1 MPMTP
6 IGTVYEVVG
15 GVYEV
20 CLDDGRVV
28 QASIRGR
35 LKHSSDP
42 EERVV
47 IGDRVRL
54 EGPDGSLTVEERLE
68 RSSRLI
74 RAGVGKRAPKVM
86 AANLER
92 LIVVVAADRPAPRTE
107 IVDRM
112 LALGEW
118 GGLVGVVVIN
128 KCDLPETSDL
138 VADLH
143 ALYEGVGYDVLEAS
157 AETDQ
162 GIEAFRELL
171 CSGSSVLVG
180 PSGVGKSTLIRRAQ
194 PGLDIRI
201 GDVSERTGG
210 GRHTTVSSRIIPLEC
225 GGLVAD
231 TPGFGE
237 AGLWGLDPAD
247 VGELF
252 PEMRAAI
259 TECRFRECS
268 HVHEPDCGVRNALAD
283 GRIDPR
289 RYGSYVSLFEAASE
303 AAES

>member
-1 MPMTP
+1 MTP
-6 IGTVYEVVG
+6 VGTVFEVVG
-15 GVYEV
+15 GVYQV
-20 CLDDGRVV
+20 QLDDGPLV

-42 EERVV
+42 EDRVV

-54 EGPDGSLTVEERLE
+54 DGPDESLTVEERLD
-68 RSSRLI
+68 RTSRLI
-74 RAGVGKRAPKVM
+74 RAGVGKRRPKVM
-86 AANLER
+86 AANLDR
-92 LIVVVAADRPAPRTE
+92 LIVVVSADRPAPRTE

-118 GGLVGVVVIN
+118 GGLAGVVVIN
-128 KCDLPETSDL
+128 KCDLPGTAEIT
-138 VADLH
+138 ADLR
-143 ALYEGVGYDVLEAS
+143 ALYEGVGYDVLETS
-157 AETDQ
+157 AETDR
-162 GIEAFRELL
+162 GIEPFRDLL

-237 AGLWGLDPAD
+237 AGLWGLEPAD
-247 VGELF
+247 VGHLF
-252 PEMRAAI
+252 PEMRPLI
-259 TECRFRECS
+259 PECRFRECT
-268 HVHEPDCGVRNALAD
+268 HVHEPDCSVREALAD

-289 RYGSYVSLFEAASE
+289 RYGSYVIFFEAAAE
-303 AAES
+303 A